1 MKITIPQKGQEQLSR
16 ALGDAVVRAWSQLP
30 RQVQRRLFEDVIAA
44 QGGTVRPKLAV
55 FLHDK
60 HTRTAASIKNRAMV
74 EPDSLGG

>member
-1 MKITIPQKGQEQLSR
+1 MIVIPPKGQEQLSR

-44 QGGTVRPKLAV
+44 QGGIVRPKLAV
-55 FLHDK
+55 FLHNK
-60 HTRTAASIKNRAMV
+60 HARTAASIKSRAMV